1 MGVVEEARE
10 AMEKREFVPFFQPQY
25 DALTGRPWS
34 AEILARWIDDTG
46 KLILPGYFIPEME
59 MTDDILDLDWYM
71 VREACE
77 FLNRLDEEN
86 VPKIPISINFSGRH
100 IYEGDTVSRLRE
112 LVDSYNIPHK
122 LIIIEVAESSLMEN
136 PEEIQYMLGDI
147 RKEDFRVALD
157 DVGQGFTT
165 LGFLS
170 DLTIDVIKIDR
181 SLFDEKHNNAVDRI
195 VLESIFNIANRMN
208 LNTVAEG
215 IETEEQLNFLR
226 TSGCKVVQGYLYDEP
241 MPADIFIARYKEI
254 QTEMEPEDILVTQ
267 APASAAALLVDA
279 FFVKYPTV
287 TYMNLSRNSYYV
299 TRHDELESNTFP
311 VTSSLEERIT
321 NSLSAIHPDD
331 REKYLETFSVK
342 KQIEAYERGE
352 KSIDVMIR
360 QLGENGK
367 YQKVNITNIFVKSPF
382 VNDILAVSLCDVLG
396 KWEPGEV

>member
-10 AMEKREFVPFFQPQY
+10 AMAKREFVPYFQPQY

-34 AEILARWIDDTG
+34 AEILARWIDENG
-46 KLILPGYFIPEME
+46 KMILPGYFIPEME

-77 FLNRLDEEN
+77 FLNRLDDEN
-86 VPKIPISINFSGRH
+86 MPKIPISINFSGRH

-112 LVDSYNIPHK
+112 LVDSYSIPHK
-122 LIIIEVAESSLMEN
+122 LIIIEVAESSLMES

-165 LGFLS
+165 LSILS

-181 SLFDEKHNNAVDRI
+181 SLFDEQHDNEVDRI
-195 VLESIFNIANRMN
+195 VLESIFNIANRMH

-226 TSGCKVVQGYLYDEP
+226 TSGCKVVQGYLYDKP
-241 MPADIFIARYKEI
+241 MPADVFIARYKEI
-254 QTEMEPEDILVTQ
+254 QTEIEPEDILVTQ

-299 TRHDELESNTFP
+299 TRHDDLESNTFP

-331 REKYLETFSVK
+331 REKFLETFSVK
-342 KQIEAYERGE
+342 KQIEAHDRGE
-352 KSIDVMIR
+352 KSIDLVVR
-360 QLGENGK
+360 QINEDGT
-367 YQKVNITNIFVKSPF
+367 YQRVNITNIFVKSPF
-382 VNDILAVSLCDVLG
+382 VEDILAVSLCDVI
-396 KWEPGEV
+396 EQCEA

>member
-34 AEILARWIDDTG
+34 AEILARWIDETG

-100 IYEGDTVSRLRE
+100 IHEGDTVSRLKE
-112 LVDSYNIPHK
+112 MVDSYNIPHK

-321 NSLSAIHPDD
+321 NSLTAIHPDD
-331 REKYLETFSVK
+331 REKFLATFSVK
-342 KQIEAYERGE
+342 KQIEAYESGK
-352 KSIDVMIR
+352 KSIDVMVR
-360 QLGENGK
+360 QIGEDGK

-396 KWEPGEV
+396 IWEPEA

>member
-10 AMEKREFVPFFQPQY
+10 AMAKREFVPYFQPQY

-34 AEILARWIDDTG
+34 AEILARWIDENG
-46 KLILPGYFIPEME
+46 KMILPGYFIPEME

-77 FLNRLDEEN
+77 FLNRLDDEN
-86 VPKIPISINFSGRH
+86 MPKIPISINFSGRH

-112 LVDSYNIPHK
+112 LVDSYSIPHK
-122 LIIIEVAESSLMEN
+122 LIIIEVAESSLMES

-165 LGFLS
+165 LSILS

-181 SLFDEKHNNAVDRI
+181 SLFDEQHDNEVDRI
-195 VLESIFNIANRMN
+195 VLESIFNIANRMH

-226 TSGCKVVQGYLYDEP
+226 TSGCKVVQGYLYDKP
-241 MPADIFIARYKEI
+241 MPADVFIARYKEI
-254 QTEMEPEDILVTQ
+254 QTEIEPEDILVTQ

-299 TRHDELESNTFP
+299 TRHDDLESNTFP

-331 REKYLETFSVK
+331 REKFLETFSVK
-342 KQIEAYERGE
+342 KQIEAHDRGE
-352 KSIDVMIR
+352 KSIDLVVR
-360 QLGENGK
+360 QLNEDGT
-367 YQKVNITNIFVKSPF
+367 YQRVNITNIFVKSPF
-382 VNDILAVSLCDVLG
+382 VEDILAVSLCDVI
-396 KWEPGEV
+396 EQCEA

>member
-34 AEILARWIDDTG
+34 AEILARWIDETG

-360 QLGENGK
+360 QLGEDGK

>member
-1 MGVVEEARE
+1 MGGVEEARE

-311 VTSSLEERIT
+311 VTSSLEERIM

-342 KQIEAYERGE
+342 KQVEAYERGE

-360 QLGENGK
+360 QLGEDGK

-396 KWEPGEV
+396 KWEPGEM